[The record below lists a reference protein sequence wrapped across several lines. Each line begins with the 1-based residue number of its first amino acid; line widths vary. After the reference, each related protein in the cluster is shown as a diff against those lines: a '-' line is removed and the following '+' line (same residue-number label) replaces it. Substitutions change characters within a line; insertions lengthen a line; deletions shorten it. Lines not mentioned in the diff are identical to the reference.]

1 MSEPTAQRFYRAPCP
16 ACGAPVE
23 FKSAQSTH
31 AVCAYCQSTVVRE
44 GEVLKRIGKMAEL
57 FDDHSLLQLGAS
69 GQIDGQGFTLVGRLQ
84 YAYGEGDERGTW
96 TEWHALQTD
105 GSSAYLSEDNGAY
118 VYSRPVSST
127 GAVPPAS
134 ELPVGHSVALGGQ
147 RYVVSSNQP
156 VTLIAAQG
164 ELPKLPPLGQPFT
177 VVEVRSEGGD
187 EASQRVLSFDYGSA
201 PPAVTLGRGVVLAD
215 LNMSGL
221 KAESAQEGSGRQF
234 ACPNCGSP
242 VTVKLAESKAITCPQ
257 CHTLI
262 DLSKGIGGELRHA
275 VQDEPVRPLIALGSV
290 GQLNGI
296 HWQVVGFQH
305 RLGQSPDGDESF
317 GWTEYLLYNAKHG
330 FAFLV
335 DAEDGWSLV
344 RPTTGAP
351 KVTGNGAKAEYA
363 GATYSRTWS
372 YNAETSYVLGESYW
386 PVRRGQKTFNR
397 DYAVGE
403 RLLSLEQTGS
413 EQTWS
418 AGAKL
423 DFNQV
428 ARAFKL
434 QDEAALFRR
443 QDAAPVSL
451 GDAGSTLI
459 KIIVVMMLV
468 LAGMWLLAAMF
479 GASSS
484 GSGSGWG
491 RSSGGSF
498 GGYSSGGGHK

>member
-164 ELPKLPPLGQPFT
+164 ELPKLPPLGQPHA

-221 KAESAQEGSGRQF
+221 KAESVKEGSGRQF

-305 RLGQSPDGDESF
+305 RLGQSPDDDESF
-317 GWTEYLLYNAKHG
+317 GWTEYLLYNAKRG

-351 KVTGNGAKAEYA
+351 
-363 GATYSRTWS
+363 
-372 YNAETSYVLGESYW
+372 
-386 PVRRGQKTFNR
+386 
-397 DYAVGE
+397 
-403 RLLSLEQTGS
+403 
-413 EQTWS
+413 
-418 AGAKL
+418 
-423 DFNQV
+423 
-428 ARAFKL
+428 
-434 QDEAALFRR
+434 
-443 QDAAPVSL
+443 
-451 GDAGSTLI
+451 
-459 KIIVVMMLV
+459 
-468 LAGMWLLAAMF
+468 
-479 GASSS
+479 
-484 GSGSGWG
+484 
-491 RSSGGSF
+491 
-498 GGYSSGGGHK
+498 

>member
-1 MSEPTAQRFYRAPCP
+1 MNAPATQRFYRAPCP

-69 GQIDGQGFTLVGRLQ
+69 GQVDGQGFTLVGRLQ

-96 TEWHALQTD
+96 TEWHALQND
-105 GSSAYLSEDNGAY
+105 GGSAFLGEDNGAY
-118 VYSRPVSST
+118 VYSRPVNGT
-127 GAVPPAS
+127 GAVPAPDA
-134 ELPVGHSVALGGQ
+134 LPVGHSVALGGQ
-147 RYVVSSNQP
+147 RYVVSSNQA

-164 ELPKLPPLGQPFT
+164 ELPRLPPLGHPFS

-187 EASQRVLSFDYGSA
+187 AASQRVVSFDYGTQ
-201 PPAVTLGRGVVLAD
+201 PPAITLGRSVALAD

-221 KAESAQEGSGRQF
+221 KGESAQEGRGRQF

-242 VTVKLAESKAITCPQ
+242 VEAKLSQSKAITCPQ

-262 DLSKGIGGELRHA
+262 DLTQGIGGELRHA
-275 VQDEPVRPLIALGSV
+275 EQDEPVRPLIPLGSV
-290 GQLNGI
+290 GVLNGA

-305 RLGQSPDGDESF
+305 RLGRSPDDDESF
-317 GWTEYLLYNAKHG
+317 GWMEYLLYNAKLG

-351 KVTGNGAKAEYA
+351 KLSANGAKAEYA
-363 GATYSRTWS
+363 GATYRRTWT
-372 YNAETSYVLGESYW
+372 YNAETSYVLGEFYW
-386 PVRRGQKTFNR
+386 PVRRGQKTSNS
-397 DYAVGE
+397 DYAAGE
-403 RLLSLEQTGS
+403 RILSLEQTGR

-418 AGAKL
+418 AGSKL
-423 DFNQV
+423 DFAQV

-434 QDEAALFRR
+434 EDKAALFRR

-451 GDAGSTLI
+451 SDAGSTVF
-459 KIIVVMMLV
+459 KIVVVMLLV
-468 LAGMWLLAAMF
+468 LFGMWLLAALF
-479 GASSS
+479 ASSDNNSS
-484 GSGSGWG
+484 GYG
-491 RSSGGSF
+491 RSSGGSY